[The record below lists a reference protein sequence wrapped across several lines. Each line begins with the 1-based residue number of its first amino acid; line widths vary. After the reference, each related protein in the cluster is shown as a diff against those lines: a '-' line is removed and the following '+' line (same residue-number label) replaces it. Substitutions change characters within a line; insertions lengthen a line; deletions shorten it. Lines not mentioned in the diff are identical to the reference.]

1 MHPPQPL
8 GEALSHNRSG
18 HRKKAMF
25 GFLTIATVLA
35 LASAAFACT
44 TYKGRFTVQG
54 NGYPEKT
61 AVGANIGG
69 KMAWCDGT
77 VPKASMPASNGSTW
91 NVRVHVSPQTGSC
104 AASLPDNTYY
114 VDLQMGTGYVGD
126 CMHGSSLNT
135 TLGTMKV
142 RGGYSVD
149 SNGNWIWYYYDFAKS
164 PGQATICV
172 SDAGAYYGN
181 QMAADVL

>member
-1 MHPPQPL
+1 MLHD
-8 GEALSHNRSG
+8 HNG
-18 HRKKAMF
+18 HRKKMTF
-25 GFLTIATVLA
+25 GFLTVVTVLA
-35 LASAAFACT
+35 LASTAFACT

-54 NGYPEKT
+54 NGYTGKT
-61 AVGANIGG
+61 AVGKNISGQ
-69 KMAWCDGT
+69 MSWCEP
-77 VPKASMPASNGSTW
+77 VPTAAMPGSNGSTW
-91 NVRVHVSPQTGSC
+91 NVRAHVSPQTGSC

-126 CMHGSSLNT
+126 CMHGASGNT

-149 SNGNWIWYYYDFAKS
+149 SSGNWVWYYYDFAKS
-164 PGQATICV
+164 PGEATICV
-172 SDAGAYYGN
+172 SDAGAYFGN